1 MKTLILDANWM
12 IRMNYHAM
20 PRLTT
25 SAGEEVGAICGFV
38 SSLIKIIREQEPD
51 FAIACFDRGEK
62 LKREE
67 MYQLYKADHV
77 KMDDELYQQW
87 PRAFEAVK
95 AFGIERYE
103 LPSYEADDLI
113 GTLSKMAE
121 EKGHVVTIYS
131 YDSDMYQLVT
141 DNVTVL
147 TPKSTV
153 SPSVVRGRFGVE
165 PNQVPDYKALTGDS
179 SDNIPRFLGE
189 ATSAKLLNAYKTL
202 GGIYEHINEVADMK
216 TKQKLIDN
224 EEAIR
229 LNLLLTTIERSLP
242 VLFPTKRH
250 TIDEDEVIRFL
261 KQMEFRNLLGRFEHW
276 RLKSNVAER

>member
-1 MKTLILDANWM
+1 MTKTLIMDGNWLV
-12 IRMNYHAM
+12 RMNYHAM
-20 PRLTT
+20 PKLTRST
-25 SAGEEVGAICGFV
+25 GEQVGAVNGYV
-38 SSLIKIIREQEPD
+38 SSIIRMLRDYSPD
-51 FAIACFDRGEK
+51 FCMIAFDRGEK
-62 LKREE
+62 LKRTE
-67 MYQLYKADHV
+67 LYSEYKSDH
-77 KMDDELYQQW
+77 KPMDDDLYQQW
-87 PRAFEAVK
+87 PTVFEATA

-103 LPSYEADDLI
+103 LPSFEADDLI

-147 TPKSTV
+147 TPKSMV
-153 SPSVVRGRFGVE
+153 NSSVVHARFGVE
-165 PNQVPDYKALTGDS
+165 PNQVPDFKALVGDS

-189 ATSAKLLNAYKTL
+189 ATSAKLLGTYKTL
-202 GGIYEHINEVADMK
+202 GGIYEHIDEVVDMK
-216 TKQKLIDN
+216 VRQKLIDN

-229 LNLLLTTIERSLP
+229 LNLRLTTIERSLP
-242 VLFPTKRH
+242 ILFPMKRH

-276 RLKSNVAER
+276 RLKQK